1 MAETDKFEEGEECRD
16 EFAAGGLSG
25 EKFLEFEGFT
35 FGKDL
40 QHVFDLFRN
49 SETVGFDFPLRS
61 LALFEALEH
70 ALEGGDQVQGTH
82 LAGEQSRT
90 TIRRRSRGSASE
102 KFCPQLLTVAQ
113 IARGFLEFFVFD
125 ELADQ
130 FPARIFLFALVF
142 DRSLQV
148 DRQQSAAFDVEK
160 VRGHDDELAADL
172 DVDGLHRLE
181 IFEVLPGD
189 PLDRNVIN
197 IHLVLAHEVEQEIE
211 RSLEDV
217 EFDLVSRVGHGP
229 GSKTALT
236 ALGRFLHFVFL
247 AGDKARFAF
256 AQLAGQFVHHQI
268 DGRIQIGFAVLGMDV
283 GARHGNVDLDHIVA
297 LLFRL
302 VVHQDDMGRDDTV
315 GFVVEVGQFVHHV
328 GIDGPGEH
336 QMARTQMDMHTLPI
350 NHRRCPQP
358 TQIGITRG
366 DFPP

>member
-1 MAETDKFEEGEECRD
+1 MAESDKLEEGEECRD

-25 EKFLEFEGFT
+25 EKFLEFERFI
-35 FGKDL
+35 FGEDL

-49 SETVGFDFPLRS
+49 GETVGFDFPLRS

-90 TIRRRSRGSASE
+90 TIRRRSRGGAPE

-113 IARGFLEFFVFD
+113 IARGFFEFFVFD

-142 DRSLQV
+142 DRSLQI
-148 DRQQSAAFDVEK
+148 DRQQGAAFDVEK
-160 VRGHDDELAADL
+160 IRGHDDELAADL

-197 IHLVLAHEVEQEIE
+197 IHLVLAHEVEQEVE

-236 ALGRFLHFVFL
+236 ALGCFLHLVFL

-315 GFVVEVGQFVHHV
+315 GFVVEVGQLVHYV

-366 DFPP
+366 DFPL